1 MNDQP
6 SLELIVYKLT
16 QLETSLERY
25 HAEVEQRFDRS
36 NAERSALAARVAALE
51 SWKVERNTLLSLEA
65 NARANR
71 DRLLWGLLSSMILLV
86 LKDLWPLFRA

>member
-36 NAERSALAARVAALE
+36 NAERVALAVRVAALE
-51 SWKVERNTLLSLEA
+51 SWRTERETLLRLETEG
-65 NARANR
+65 RSNR
-71 DRLLWGLLSSMILLV
+71 DKLLGGLASSVIVLV
-86 LKDLWPLFRA
+86 LKDFWGLFR